1 MSVKADLAIYS
12 HVFDVQGYCKS
23 VGLMFS
29 NKLDINSCAVRDG
42 FCKSSHN
49 SILKTTFNQAS
60 LLYYFIICLWSE
72 TVGNKTVI
80 ITSICRIS
88 LLLTLNLMLHLHSH
102 VVTMISYSCL
112 WYNYNIATSHDSST
126 TMAVNLSFCLLE
138 DSHTLILILCS
149 YVHLP
154 NLYSYIEQHCY
165 SFNAI
170 NNINDIINS

>member
-1 MSVKADLAIYS
+1 
-12 HVFDVQGYCKS
+12 
-23 VGLMFS
+23 MFS
-29 NKLDINSCAVRDG
+29 NKLDINLCAVRDG

-49 SILKTTFNQAS
+49 SILKTTFNQVS
-60 LLYYFIICLWSE
+60 LLCYFIICLWWE
-72 TVGNKTVI
+72 TVGDKTVI
-80 ITSICRIS
+80 TSIRRIS
-88 LLLTLNLMLHLHSH
+88 LLLTLNLMLHPHSH
-102 VVTMISYSCL
+102 VVTMIFYSCL

-126 TMAVNLSFCLLE
+126 TMAMTLSFCLLE

>member
-1 MSVKADLAIYS
+1 
-12 HVFDVQGYCKS
+12 
-23 VGLMFS
+23 MFS

-60 LLYYFIICLWSE
+60 LSYYFIICLWSE
-72 TVGNKTVI
+72 TVGDKTVI
-80 ITSICRIS
+80 ITSIRRIS
-88 LLLTLNLMLHLHSH
+88 LLLTLNLMLHPHPH
-102 VVTMISYSCL
+102 VVTMISYSLL
-112 WYNYNIATSHDSST
+112 WYNYNITTSHDSST
-126 TMAVNLSFCLLE
+126 IMAVTLSFCLLE